1 MEVSGVG
8 LEFVSAWCGLQQRH
22 GVGSSYGVGGVGI
35 GCCSSIGVGGVGCS
49 RWVAW
54 AGSVGVV
61 IRCSWGVLLG

>member
-8 LEFVSAWCGLQQRH
+8 LEFVSVGEFFSLQQRR

-49 RWVAW
+49 RWVA
-54 AGSVGVV
+54 
-61 IRCSWGVLLG
+61 